1 MKTGN
6 AAEGI
11 LNLDRYLQTSWYDGL
26 LADFDVYR
34 RHILVAC
41 FAFGLLMP
49 FAVAIVSLGKG
60 EIANLFALGAFEIL
74 LACGLAASLRASR
87 KTVGIIAHAVLSLY
101 PLTYLLTT
109 LSPWS
114 HRSYMVLLVA
124 MPPIAEALSPRREK
138 LMWLFY
144 SSAFIVFVNL
154 LPSLGFSTS
163 WVRDF
168 SAGEIVIAHAA
179 TTIVAALSYLSD
191 RQMIHYLE
199 AQAQRIIR
207 DEATGLPT
215 AAALGEA
222 LKAMDESIVC
232 VVSIDNFYELSA
244 LFGYE
249 FGDEIVRKAA
259 SRLSEAVQ
267 RLGGRC
273 FRLHG
278 RDLGVVRSAFR
289 EDEIQASNY
298 VLELRAALGEPME
311 LKGRRVEIQCSIGY
325 TFCRDRN
332 AIKALN
338 EAGGAIWRGAK
349 SHGVYRH
356 ETPLD
361 SSAVELSFSRLATLS
376 RCIREGGLEA
386 FFQPVVSLSDGRRA
400 WYEMLLRVRGEGGRL
415 EPPLVYLELA
425 RSTGYWDAIT
435 DFIVSRA
442 LDRLRS
448 GCGSVSINI
457 GTEDIGREAFRRAAA
472 EAAALARERG
482 CDFILELLETD
493 SSDLSE
499 EHFAVLRELRAAGC
513 LIAIDDFGTGYSN
526 YSRLLSFPVDIV
538 KFDMSLARRAFGEPA
553 VEELLAGLVKFCSGL
568 GIITVV
574 EGLESEEEVRRF
586 TEMGLDFGQG
596 YFWSPA
602 VPSHEAPPSP
612 PGRIRP
618 RSP

>member
-1 MKTGN
+1 
-6 AAEGI
+6 
-11 LNLDRYLQTSWYDGL
+11 
-26 LADFDVYR
+26 
-34 RHILVAC
+34 
-41 FAFGLLMP
+41 
-49 FAVAIVSLGKG
+49 
-60 EIANLFALGAFEIL
+60 
-74 LACGLAASLRASR
+74 
-87 KTVGIIAHAVLSLY
+87 
-101 PLTYLLTT
+101 
-109 LSPWS
+109 
-114 HRSYMVLLVA
+114 
-124 MPPIAEALSPRREK
+124 
-138 LMWLFY
+138 
-144 SSAFIVFVNL
+144 
-154 LPSLGFSTS
+154 
-163 WVRDF
+163 
-168 SAGEIVIAHAA
+168 
-179 TTIVAALSYLSD
+179 
-191 RQMIHYLE
+191 
-199 AQAQRIIR
+199 
-207 DEATGLPT
+207 
-215 AAALGEA
+215 
-222 LKAMDESIVC
+222 
-232 VVSIDNFYELSA
+232 
-244 LFGYE
+244 
-249 FGDEIVRKAA
+249 
-259 SRLSEAVQ
+259 
-267 RLGGRC
+267 
-273 FRLHG
+273 
-278 RDLGVVRSAFR
+278 
-289 EDEIQASNY
+289 
-298 VLELRAALGEPME
+298 
-311 LKGRRVEIQCSIGY
+311 
-325 TFCRDRN
+325 
-332 AIKALN
+332 
-338 EAGGAIWRGAK
+338 
-349 SHGVYRH
+349 
-356 ETPLD
+356 
-361 SSAVELSFSRLATLS
+361 VELSFSRLATLS

-400 WYEMLLRVRGEGGRL
+400 WYETLLRVRGEGGRL

-513 LIAIDDFGTGYSN
+513 LIAIDDFGMGYSN

-586 TEMGLDFGQG
+586 REMGLDFGQG

-612 PGRIRP
+612 PGRISP